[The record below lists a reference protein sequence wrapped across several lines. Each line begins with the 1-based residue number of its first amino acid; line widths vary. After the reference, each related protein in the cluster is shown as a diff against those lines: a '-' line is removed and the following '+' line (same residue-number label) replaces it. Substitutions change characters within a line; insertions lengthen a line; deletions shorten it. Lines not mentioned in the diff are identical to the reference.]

1 MTGNSTL
8 INEVAF
14 DVASFFG
21 GIVCALGLMFTLVF
35 IVKFYS
41 ARTAKETALAEQPNR
56 IYGTNFLVEI
66 FSVENLLSKFLPSKK
81 LNQKIGVEFMM
92 RIRNFCT
99 QMIRSVCRRLP
110 DDELCSKWHALHLL
124 LTLLNPLI
132 CKRSRGGLYS

>member
-66 FSVENLLSKFLPSKK
+66 FFQSKICCPNFCHSKK
-81 LNQKIGVEFMM
+81 NETKKSASNL
-92 RIRNFCT
+92 
-99 QMIRSVCRRLP
+99 
-110 DDELCSKWHALHLL
+110 
-124 LTLLNPLI
+124 
-132 CKRSRGGLYS
+132 